1 MQKWIVVPVA
11 VVHSPAVL
19 ILPRSALEERTQ
31 KYVKALLE
39 QADNDC
45 DDDDDDD
52 EVSRMMTRQEV
63 ESGNQY
69 TRQTLL
75 SFGREL
81 ESNSSS

>member
-31 KYVKALLE
+31 KYVKALQE

-45 DDDDDDD
+45 DDD
-52 EVSRMMTRQEV
+52 EVSRMMTRLEV

-69 TRQTLL
+69 TCQTLL

-81 ESNSSS
+81 ENNSSS